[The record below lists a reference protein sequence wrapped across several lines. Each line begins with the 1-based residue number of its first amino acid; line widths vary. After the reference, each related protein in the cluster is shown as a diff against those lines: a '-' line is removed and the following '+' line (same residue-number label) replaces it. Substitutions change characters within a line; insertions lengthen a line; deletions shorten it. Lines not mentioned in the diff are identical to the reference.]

1 MLLVPTKVNL
11 DQLVDAWHLSFNSH
25 ISTFVCARW
34 QFYLQ
39 EFRVI
44 CYIVYYWLP
53 RSNLNLARVNACDMF
68 SKLCILFVVCIRV
81 SVFDNI
87 LRTEMLSR
95 SDQAVVDCIIF
106 SQGHLVCRP
115 NVSVIICTLICIV
128 SCLSS
133 VWDSYLIHWLYRLNC

>member
-1 MLLVPTKVNL
+1 M
-11 DQLVDAWHLSFNSH
+11 
-25 ISTFVCARW
+25 
-34 QFYLQ
+34 
-39 EFRVI
+39 
-44 CYIVYYWLP
+44 P

-128 SCLSS
+128 SCLSN
-133 VWDSYLIHWLYRLNC
+133 VWDSYLIHWLYRLNCKGTGFIWFQNSDIVVYSSLKNVDFSIKLKHKEHYRYF